1 MHILLLGKRGQLG
14 FELNRQLAP
23 DYELTSLDSS
33 QLDLTRPEEIRTVIK
48 TIKPDLLI
56 NAAAYT
62 AVDKA
67 ETDQEQA
74 FAVNAHAPEVMAVEL
89 AKFGGAMIHYSTD
102 YVFDGAA
109 SKPYRETDKPNPQ
122 SVYGQSKL
130 LGEQAIQNS
139 SVAALIFRT
148 SWVFGEYGSNFLLTM
163 RKLMQERV
171 ELSVVDDQ
179 VGAPTWTFDL
189 AKATVLILQQFEDS
203 PDWAEKT
210 GLYHMSSAGQTS
222 WYDFAIEI
230 ARQLQQQGKQVAQ
243 IRPIST
249 VEYPTAA
256 QRPAY
261 SILDNS
267 LLAETFSINLPE
279 WQSFFKNHLST
290 ESVN

>member
-23 DYELTSLDSS
+23 DFELTSLDSS
-33 QLDLTRPEEIRTVIK
+33 QLDLTRPDEIRTVIK

-74 FAVNAHAPEVMAVEL
+74 FAVNAHAPEIMAVEL

-102 YVFDGAA
+102 YVFDGTA

-130 LGEQAIQNS
+130 LGEQAVQNS
-139 SVAALIFRT
+139 DVAALIFRT

-163 RKLMQERV
+163 RKLIQERA

-179 VGAPTWTFDL
+179 VGAPTWTFDI
-189 AKATVLILQQFEDS
+189 AKATVLILQQLEDS
-203 PDWAEKT
+203 PDRTEKT

-230 ARQLQQQGKQVAQ
+230 ARQLQQQGEQVAK

-261 SILDNS
+261 SVLDNS
-267 LLAETFSINLPE
+267 LLAETFSVNLPD
-279 WQSFFKNHLST
+279 WQNFFIKNQCG
-290 ESVN
+290 